1 MVSAQKRKRKRL
13 FSSHTL
19 GTSCAVT
26 IIVII
31 IFFLLSFVVSSHLPS
46 LAMPHYRHQRK
57 HTRYLAKGNRLRN
70 LKEQQIAVTQVL

>member
-31 IFFLLSFVVSSHLPS
+31 IFSLSFVVSSHLPS